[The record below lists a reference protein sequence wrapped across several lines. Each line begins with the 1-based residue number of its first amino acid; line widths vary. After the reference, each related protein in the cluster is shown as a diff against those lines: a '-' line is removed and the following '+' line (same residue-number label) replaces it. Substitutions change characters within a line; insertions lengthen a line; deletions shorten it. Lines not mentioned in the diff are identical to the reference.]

1 MADLVQGAQEHRAP
15 ADLPRPSLFELFWQF
30 MIIGA
35 VSFGG
40 GIIAYEQILLVEK
53 KKWLDLDDFM
63 ATLAISQTM
72 PGLNSVTIT
81 FRVRTASRSAIADHE
96 SNSTRRI

>member
-1 MADLVQGAQEHRAP
+1 MADLVQEAQEHRVP

-30 MIIGA
+30 MIIGT

-53 KKWLDLDDFM
+53 RN
-63 ATLAISQTM
+63 
-72 PGLNSVTIT
+72 G
-81 FRVRTASRSAIADHE
+81 
-96 SNSTRRI
+96 